1 MPIPTP
7 RQTRTPDA
15 GPAARPATVAVSE
28 ETREHVRDLFAG
40 VGAVEV
46 RRMFGGAGV
55 YLGDACFALLI
66 DDGIWM
72 RADEAL
78 GRDYADAGSEQ
89 WIYEGRQRAPVA
101 MPYWRLPDEALDDPE
116 EAAAWARRSLI
127 PAEQA
132 AAEKR
137 AAKERKARRTA
148 HPRAEAAGPRGRKRS
163 K

>member
-1 MPIPTP
+1 MAI
-7 RQTRTPDA
+7 
-15 GPAARPATVAVSE
+15 SE
-28 ETREHVRDLFAG
+28 ETREHIRDLFAG
-40 VGAVEV
+40 VGPVEV

-78 GRDYADAGSEQ
+78 GRDFAQAGSEQ
-89 WIYEGRQRAPVA
+89 WVYEGRQRAPVM
-101 MPYWRLPDEALDDPE
+101 MPYWRLPDTAVDDPE

-127 PAEQA
+127 PAERA

-137 AAKERKARRTA
+137 SAKERKAARTG
-148 HPRAEAAGPRGRKRS
+148 HPRAAAAGATPRRRRT
-163 K
+163 

>member
-1 MPIPTP
+1 M
-7 RQTRTPDA
+7 
-15 GPAARPATVAVSE
+15 AVSE

-40 VGAVEV
+40 VGWVEV

-78 GRDYADAGSEQ
+78 GRDYARAGSEQ

-101 MPYWRLPDEALDDPE
+101 MPYWRLPDEALDDPD

-127 PAEQA
+127 PADRPPPKKA
-132 AAEKR
+132 PRRSARPAEPHIR
-137 AAKERKARRTA
+137 ARKPPGQGAESGPARCSV
-148 HPRAEAAGPRGRKRS
+148 PG
-163 K
+163 